1 MVERIDGAQTAMK
14 FAGAGEK
21 ITEDEVVFT
30 PCAQKMTRYCG
41 ANGFFLSGATS
52 SRVKKSGLINR

>member
-1 MVERIDGAQTAMK
+1 MK